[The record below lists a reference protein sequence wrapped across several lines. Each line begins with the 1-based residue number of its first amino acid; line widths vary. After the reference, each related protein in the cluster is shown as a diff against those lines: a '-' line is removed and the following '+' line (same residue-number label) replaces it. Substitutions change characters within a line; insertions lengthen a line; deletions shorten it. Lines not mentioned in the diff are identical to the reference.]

1 MESLLLVPVAT
12 HSLSTVLRRKGV
24 GHEFRK
30 LFGKHLLWLYGYG
43 TVPFLPRYRGRWKN
57 KGDC

>member
-43 TVPFLPRYRGRWKN
+43 TVPFLPRSRGR
-57 KGDC
+57 